1 MRKVIAPNDLPSR
14 EELLSW
20 IHALCAGDH
29 RLAGTA
35 EGRRA
40 EKVVE
45 GWFRDVGIEE
55 VTRDPIAL
63 QSWIPDAGRLEYGGS
78 APEVYPV
85 ARSRFSG
92 PGGVHGPLVYLGQGD
107 PENLDGRSLE
117 GKIAVVDVPFGPRP
131 YQHLRKTAYAVH
143 DPEGTFARDLDTR
156 ANWILP
162 TLARAYAWCAARGA
176 AGWIGILRDLGCGH
190 CRYHYPYGN
199 EREVLP
205 VPAAFL
211 GSEEGDQL
219 REMLR
224 QRLAEGRPVEG
235 RLITTGKAAAAETS
249 NIIGL
254 LPGVSDRLILA
265 TTHHDS
271 PFRGF
276 VDDASGLAV
285 LLTIARHFARKP
297 PDQRP
302 CSMAF
307 LASAGNFVNHL
318 GARDF
323 LARHAH
329 DLVPRLA
336 LVVTLEH
343 IGREV
348 AREAGKLI
356 PTGQIEPRGVF
367 VSDQPDLLDIATLP
381 IVAND
386 LRRTFVAPVPQEG
399 GHVDGEARRYFA
411 AGLPT
416 IGLIGG
422 PGYVLTA
429 DDGPDLLAVDDLV
442 PTAKAFIEII
452 EAFMEAI

>member
-1 MRKVIAPNDLPSR
+1 MRKVIAPSELPTR
-14 EELLSW
+14 EEMLAW
-20 IHALCAGDH
+20 IHELCAGDH
-29 RLAGTA
+29 RLAGTE

-40 EKVVE
+40 EEVVE
-45 GWFRDVGIEE
+45 GWFRKVGIPDVARES
-55 VTRDPIAL
+55 IAL

-78 APEVYPV
+78 ALEVYPL

-92 PGGVHGPLVYLGQGD
+92 PEGVRGPLVYVGEGD
-107 PENLDGRSLE
+107 PENLDGRSLD
-117 GKIAVVDVPFGPRP
+117 GRIAVVDVHFGPRP
-131 YQHLRKTAYAVH
+131 YQHLRKTAHAVH
-143 DPEGTFARDLDTR
+143 DPGGTFARDLDTR

-162 TLARAYAWCAARGA
+162 NLARAYAWCAARGA

-190 CRYHYPYGN
+190 SRYHYPYGN
-199 EREVLP
+199 EQEVLP
-205 VPAAFL
+205 IPAAL
-211 GSEEGDQL
+211 VGSEEGDRL

-224 QRLAEGRPVEG
+224 LRSADGRAIEA
-235 RLITTGKAAAAETS
+235 RLITTGKTAAARTS
-249 NIIGL
+249 NVIGH
-254 LPGVSDRLILA
+254 LPGASSRLILA

-276 VDDASGLAV
+276 VDDASGIAV
-285 LLTIARHFARKP
+285 LLALAHHFAHRP
-297 PDQRP
+297 PERRP
-302 CSMAF
+302 FSMAF

-343 IGREV
+343 IGLEVTREG
-348 AREAGKLI
+348 GKLA
-356 PTGQIEPRGVF
+356 PTGRIEPRGVF
-367 VSDQPDLLDIATLP
+367 VSDQPDLLDMTTLP
-381 IVAND
+381 IIAND
-386 LRRTFVAPVPQEG
+386 LRRTFVAPVPQES
-399 GHVDGEARRYFA
+399 GHADGEARRYFA

-429 DDGPDLLAVDDLV
+429 DDGPDLLAADELV

-452 EAFMEAI
+452 EAFMEA